1 MTSSSRPSPPSSMPI
16 KEIEAFLGEARNIM
30 VAAIRQ
36 DGRPQMTPNWFLWQ
50 DDALY
55 ISTTKTRAKYRNLRR
70 DPRVQLALDDP
81 LSFRTVV
88 IDGRAE
94 ILEDIDQFLPYVR
107 AIRAKYSGQTA
118 DDAQLRE
125 GLVREQRV
133 MLKITPDKSMDQW
146 LSWRR

>member
-94 ILEDIDQFLPYVR
+94 ILEDVDQFLPYVR